1 MPKVNKTDIR
11 AVGAVVVG
19 VLLAGAVMSSF
30 GNVAL
35 IARARSGYDY

>member
-1 MPKVNKTDIR
+1 MPKINKTDFR

-19 VLLAGAVMSSF
+19 VMLAGAIMSSF

-35 IARARSGYDY
+35 IAKARSGYDY